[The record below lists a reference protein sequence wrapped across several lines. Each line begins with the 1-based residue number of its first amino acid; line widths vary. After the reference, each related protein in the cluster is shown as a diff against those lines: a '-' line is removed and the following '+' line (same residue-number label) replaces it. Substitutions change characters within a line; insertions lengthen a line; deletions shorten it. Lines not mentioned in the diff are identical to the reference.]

1 MKTIPLTLRAAAFFA
16 ALSCIPQL
24 ARASMLT
31 YDSGAGAG
39 IQAGNATWDFNTTSN
54 WTTDS
59 GASRVNW
66 TNSADLAVFSLQG
79 SAGTVTIN
87 NGPGQVG
94 TGGLTFSGSAG
105 AGNTWTLGA
114 DTTTALQLGA
124 GGLTNQISTGA
135 LLVNAPLVLTASQT
149 WSSTS
154 LTQNQSQ
161 AGVRAVGAISSL
173 SGTTN
178 LTFDGLGLS
187 SAYTTGN
194 LLNRVVIELGGNNTF
209 TGTTT
214 VTGGA
219 VLRLSYVA
227 NSGSKLDD
235 SSALILKGGSIV
247 LNGPSAGSNI
257 TETVASTTIDS
268 GANTIY
274 AGPNGGGG
282 TTNKIALGAL
292 THNVSGT
299 LDITS
304 AVTGIATTTTA
315 NTNGIIGG
323 WATLGGNRFAAVSA
337 GTIGNTTG
345 STQNSYA
352 SWGATINT
360 AITAAVSGS
369 GDMTTNSLRMETG
382 SSLSLSSGTATFS
395 SGGILVNAASGASIS
410 GGNITSGVS
419 GLYVHAN
426 GGPITISSAIVDGAS
441 AVALVKAGTNTLTIN
456 GTNTYTGG
464 TYINSGTLAMT
475 GGTLANGNVF
485 VRGASTFTMNSS
497 SAITFNLTGTTA
509 GQFDVFT
516 QDAGGFFTLGGTMN
530 LKFNNTFTSG
540 ASFDLYNLT
549 SGSADGFTT
558 ISVAGS
564 YVGSLTE
571 GTPGLWTGTVGGQA
585 FTFTES
591 SGILNIAAAAI
602 PEPSTYAA
610 IFGLAILGLAALRRR
625 RRA

>member
-1 MKTIPLTLRAAAFFA
+1 MKTIPLVLRMAAFAAAI
-16 ALSCIPQL
+16 SCSPQL
-24 ARASMLT
+24 VHAATLT

-39 IQAGNATWDFNTTSN
+39 IQAGSATWDFNTTSN
-54 WTTDS
+54 WTANGGT
-59 GASRVNW
+59 SRVNW
-66 TNSADLAVFSLQG
+66 IDNSDLASFQLQG
-79 SAGTVTIN
+79 SAGTVTI
-87 NGPGQVG
+87 GATQVG
-94 TGGLTFSGSAG
+94 AGGLTFTGSTG
-105 AGNTWTLGA
+105 SAGNTWTMGA

-149 WSSTS
+149 WSSTN
-154 LTQNQSQ
+154 LTLNNAQ

-173 SGTTN
+173 SGATN

-187 SAYTTGN
+187 SAVKTANGD
-194 LLNRVVIELGGNNTF
+194 NRVIIELGGNNTF

-214 VTGGA
+214 VMGGA
-219 VLRLSYVA
+219 VLRLSYVT

-337 GTIGNTTG
+337 GTIGNTAG
-345 STQNSYA
+345 STQNTYA
-352 SWGATINT
+352 SWGATTNT

-369 GDMTTNSLRMETG
+369 GDKTTNSLRMETG
-382 SSLSLSSGTATFS
+382 SSLSLSSGTATFT
-395 SGGILVNAASGASIS
+395 SGGILVNATSGASIS

-456 GTNTYTGG
+456 GANTYTGA
-464 TYINSGTLAMT
+464 TYVNSGTLAMT
-475 GGTLANGNVF
+475 GGSLANGNVF
-485 VRGASTFTMNSS
+485 VRGAAIFTMNSA
-497 SAITFNLTGTTA
+497 SAVTFNLNGTSA

-516 QDAGGFFTLGGTMN
+516 QDAGGSFTLNGTMN
-530 LKFNNTFTSG
+530 LKFNSTFTSG
-540 ASFDLYNLT
+540 ASFDLFNLA
-549 SGSADGFTT
+549 SGTADGLTT
-558 ISVAGS
+558 ISISGS

-571 GTPGLWTGTVGGQA
+571 STSGIWTGTVGGQD
-585 FTFTES
+585 FTFTEA
-591 SGILNIAAAAI
+591 SGMLNVASAI
-602 PEPSTYAA
+602 PEPSTYALFA
-610 IFGLAILGLAALRRR
+610 GALSVGFAAVLRRR
-625 RRA
+625 RA